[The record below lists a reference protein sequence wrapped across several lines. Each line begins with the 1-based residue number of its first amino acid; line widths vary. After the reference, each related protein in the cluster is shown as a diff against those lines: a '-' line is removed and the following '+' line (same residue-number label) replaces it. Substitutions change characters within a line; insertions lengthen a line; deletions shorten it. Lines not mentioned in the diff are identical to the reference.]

1 MQTLEQIV
9 DGFASQLLSLQG
21 QLDYWDYVDD
31 EQMTK
36 DYLDKLAK
44 LRQDTIQQIEEYIA
58 NKENK

>member
-9 DGFASQLLSLQG
+9 DNFASQLLSLQG

-31 EQMTK
+31 EHMTK

-44 LRQDTIQQIEEYIA
+44 LREDTVSQIKQLI
-58 NKENK
+58 KEKSNV